1 MSAVDLVAENTRL
14 RIELTATEQAL
25 DALRAERDGDAPE
38 HPALADREALLRE
51 GSIDDLREELAQSWA
66 ETAARCRWLARLRR
80 DLIDARAATAK
91 AVRAEISACAE
102 ECRKVDDAFA
112 TRGDSVGEATGART
126 CAIVLEGRWL
136 TAVEASV
143 GTPAPRAQ

>member
-1 MSAVDLVAENTRL
+1 MSAVDLAAENARL

-51 GSIDDLREELAQSWA
+51 GSIDDLREELAQAWA

-80 DLIDARAATAK
+80 DLTDARTATAT
-91 AVRAEISACAE
+91 AARAEISACAA
-102 ECRKVDDAFA
+102 ECRKVDEAFA
-112 TRGDSVGEATGART
+112 DRGDSAAEATGART

-143 GTPAPRAQ
+143 GTPARSVS